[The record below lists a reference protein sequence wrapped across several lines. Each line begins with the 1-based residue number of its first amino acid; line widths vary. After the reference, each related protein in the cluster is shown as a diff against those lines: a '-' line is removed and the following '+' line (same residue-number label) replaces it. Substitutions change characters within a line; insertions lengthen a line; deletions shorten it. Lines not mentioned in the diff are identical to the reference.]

1 MSSPLLELSEVTFR
15 YGVHNHTVLDRFSV
29 KVESGTVTTI
39 LGPNGAGKTTL
50 LHIILGWLH
59 PQSGHVLLNDQPL
72 RFYSRRQLSQ
82 WMGLVPQSEH
92 VPYDY
97 SILEY
102 VLFGRTPYLNP
113 LELPSQDDLQA
124 AIDALEMVGMGEFR
138 KRSISRLSGGERELV
153 LVARALA
160 QQPRILLLDE
170 PTAHLDLSNKNRL
183 LHLLQNL
190 NQQGVTILLTTHEP
204 DVASIISTH
213 MVLVNRGQVL
223 QSGPLDQVF
232 TGDSLSTA
240 YGINVEVR
248 QIEGRRVILWS

>member
-1 MSSPLLELSEVTFR
+1 MNPPLLALQEITFS
-15 YGVHNHTVLDRFSV
+15 YGAHNHNVLEHFSV
-29 KVESGTVTTI
+29 ALESGTVTAI

-50 LHIILGWLH
+50 LHIVLGWLR
-59 PQSGHVLLNDQPL
+59 PQSGRVLLNDQPL
-72 RFYSRRQLSQ
+72 RSFSRRQLSR

-97 SILEY
+97 SVLEY
-102 VLFGRTPYLNP
+102 VLFGRTPYLDP
-113 LELPSQDDLQA
+113 LEMPSEDDLEA
-124 AIDALEMVGMGEFR
+124 ATDALEMVGLGEFY
-138 KRSISRLSGGERELV
+138 KRSISRLSGGERQLV

-170 PTAHLDLSNKNRL
+170 PTAHLDLGNKKRL
-183 LHLLQNL
+183 LHLLRQL

-204 DVASIISTH
+204 EVASIIATH
-213 MVLVNRGQVL
+213 VVLVNKGQVL
-223 QSGPLDQVF
+223 QTGSLEQVF
-232 TGDSLSTA
+232 TSDCLSTA